1 MPDDA
6 LPPLREVIATHNLR
20 AERKF
25 GQNFILDLNL
35 TQRIARAGGD
45 LSDCTVIEIGPG
57 PGGLTRGLLMS
68 GARKV
73 IVVEADA
80 RFLPALEDIKAAYPD
95 RLEIVQGDALQISP
109 DSLTTEPYRIISNL
123 PYNIATPLFT
133 GWLVDSWREGAWAP
147 RFLSMTCMFQK
158 EVARRIVAAPGS
170 ADFGRLS
177 VLTGWLTQ
185 ARILFDVDRHV
196 FVPPPNVTSSIVH
209 VEPRDHPL
217 APAAPQMLSQVTA
230 AAFGQRRKM
239 LRASLKKICSSPS
252 DILAAADI
260 AETKRAE
267 QLEIHEFCTLA
278 RLINEQNQ
286 QKRGKH

>member
-35 TQRIARAGGD
+35 TQRIALAGGN

-73 IVVEADA
+73 IVIEADT
-80 RFLPALEDIKAAYPD
+80 RFLPALEDIKTAYPD

-109 DSLTTEPYRIISNL
+109 DAVTPEPYRIISNL

-133 GWLVDSWREGAWAP
+133 GWLENSWRDGVWAP
-147 RFLSMTCMFQK
+147 RFLSMTLMFQK
-158 EVARRIVAAPGS
+158 EVAQRIAAAPGT
-170 ADFGRLS
+170 DHFGRLS

-185 ARILFDVDRHV
+185 ARILFDVDRQV

-209 VEPRDHPL
+209 VEPRAQPL
-217 APAAPQMLSQVTA
+217 APADPRVFSQVTT

-239 LRASLKKICSSPS
+239 LRASLKKICASPS
-252 DILAAADI
+252 AVLGDARI

-267 QLEIHEFCTLA
+267 QLEIAEFCTLA
-278 RLINEQNQ
+278 RLIDEQNRQ
-286 QKRGKH
+286 PEK

>member
-35 TQRIARAGGD
+35 TQRIARAGGN

-73 IVVEADA
+73 IVIEADT
-80 RFLPALEDIKAAYPD
+80 RFLPALEDIKTAYPH

-109 DSLTTEPYRIISNL
+109 DAVAPEPYRIISNL

-133 GWLVDSWREGAWAP
+133 GWLENSWRNGVWAP
-147 RFLSMTCMFQK
+147 RFLSMTLMLQK
-158 EVARRIVAAPGS
+158 EVAQRIAAGPGS
-170 ADFGRLS
+170 DHFGRLS

-185 ARILFDVDRHV
+185 ARILFDVDRQV

-209 VEPRDHPL
+209 VEPRAQPL
-217 APAAPQMLSQVTA
+217 APADPGVFSQVTT

-239 LRASLKKICSSPS
+239 LRASLKKICASPS
-252 DILAAADI
+252 AVLGDAQI

-267 QLEIHEFCTLA
+267 QLEIEEFCALA
-278 RLINEQNQ
+278 RLIDEQNRQ
-286 QKRGKH
+286 PEK

>member
-1 MPDDA
+1 MLDDA

-45 LSDCTVIEIGPG
+45 LSECTVIEIGPG

-73 IVVEADA
+73 IVIEADE
-80 RFLPALEDIKAAYPD
+80 RFLPALEDIKTAYPD
-95 RLEIVQGDALQISP
+95 RLEIVQGDALHISP
-109 DSLTTEPYRIISNL
+109 DSLTAEPYRIISNL
-123 PYNIATPLFT
+123 PYNIASPLFT
-133 GWLVDSWREGAWAP
+133 GWLENSWRDGTWTP

-158 EVARRIVAAPGS
+158 EVAQRIVAAPGT
-170 ADFGRLS
+170 ANFGRLS

-185 ARILFDVDRHV
+185 ARILFDVDRQV

-209 VEPRDHPL
+209 VEPRAHPL
-217 APAAPQMLSQVTA
+217 APADPQVLSKVTT

-239 LRASLKKICSSPS
+239 LRASLKNICPSSS
-252 DILAAADI
+252 EILTAADI

-267 QLEIHEFCTLA
+267 QLEIEEFCTLA
-278 RLINEQNQ
+278 RLIDDQNR
-286 QKRGKH
+286 QKPAH

>member
-6 LPPLREVIATHNLR
+6 LPPLRDVIATHNLR

-45 LSDCTVIEIGPG
+45 LSECTVIEIGPG

-73 IVVEADA
+73 IVIEADG

-109 DSLTTEPYRIISNL
+109 DSLTAEPYRIISNL

-133 GWLVDSWREGAWAP
+133 GWLENSWQGGVWSP

-158 EVARRIVAAPGS
+158 EGPAHCCRPGTKN
-170 ADFGRLS
+170 FGRLS
-177 VLTGWLTQ
+177 VLAGWLTQ
-185 ARILFDVDRHV
+185 ARILFDVDRQV

-209 VEPRDHPL
+209 MKNRVQASAGRPSNAVASHSRGFR
-217 APAAPQMLSQVTA
+217 TA
-230 AAFGQRRKM
+230 TENVACQPEKDM
-239 LRASLKKICSSPS
+239 P
-252 DILAAADI
+252 I
-260 AETKRAE
+260 AK
-267 QLEIHEFCTLA
+267 
-278 RLINEQNQ
+278 
-286 QKRGKH
+286 

>member
-35 TQRIARAGGD
+35 TQRIARAGGN

-68 GARKV
+68 AARKV
-73 IVVEADA
+73 IVIEADT
-80 RFLPALEDIKAAYPD
+80 RFLPALEDIKTAYPD

-109 DSLTTEPYRIISNL
+109 DDVTPEPYRIISNL

-133 GWLVDSWREGAWAP
+133 GWLENSWRDGVWAP
-147 RFLSMTCMFQK
+147 RFLSMTLMFQK
-158 EVARRIVAAPGS
+158 EVAQRIAAAPGT
-170 ADFGRLS
+170 DHFGRLS

-185 ARILFDVDRHV
+185 ARILFDVDRQV

-209 VEPRDHPL
+209 VEPRAQPL
-217 APAAPQMLSQVTA
+217 APADLGVFSQVTT

-239 LRASLKKICSSPS
+239 LRASLKKICASPS
-252 DILAAADI
+252 SVLGDAQI

-267 QLEIHEFCTLA
+267 QLEIEEFCTLA
-278 RLINEQNQ
+278 RLIDEQNRQ
-286 QKRGKH
+286 PEK

>member
-45 LSDCTVIEIGPG
+45 LSECSVIEIGPG

-73 IVVEADA
+73 IVIEADE
-80 RFLPALEDIKAAYPD
+80 RFLPALEDIKTAYPD

-109 DSLTTEPYRIISNL
+109 DSLTAEPYRIISNL

-133 GWLVDSWREGAWAP
+133 GWLENSWRDGAWTP
-147 RFLSMTCMFQK
+147 RFLSLTCMFQK
-158 EVARRIVAAPGS
+158 EVAQRIVAAPGT
-170 ADFGRLS
+170 ANFGRLS

-185 ARILFDVDRHV
+185 ARILFDVDRQV

-209 VEPRDHPL
+209 VEPRAQPL
-217 APAAPQMLSQVTA
+217 APADPQVLSKVTA

-239 LRASLKKICSSPS
+239 LRASLKNICLSPS
-252 DILAAADI
+252 EILAGADI

-267 QLEIHEFCTLA
+267 QLEIEEFCTLA
-278 RLINEQNQ
+278 RLIDDQNR
-286 QKRGKH
+286 QKPAH

>member
-6 LPPLREVIATHNLR
+6 LPPLRDVIATHNLR

-45 LSDCTVIEIGPG
+45 LSECTVIEIGPG

-73 IVVEADA
+73 IVIEADA

-133 GWLVDSWREGAWAP
+133 GWLENSWQGDVWAP

-158 EVARRIVAAPGS
+158 EVAQRIAAAPGTNNY
-170 ADFGRLS
+170 GRLS
-177 VLTGWLTQ
+177 VLAGWLTQ
-185 ARILFDVDRHV
+185 ARILFDVDRQKPNAPSSWKF
-196 FVPPPNVTSSIVH
+196 FVINRRPMSHQALCMWNRAHSDVH
-209 VEPRDHPL
+209 FHDGPL
-217 APAAPQMLSQVTA
+217 APAGAGHEIECCRKSQPRLSD
-230 AAFGQRRKM
+230 
-239 LRASLKKICSSPS
+239 S
-252 DILAAADI
+252 D
-260 AETKRAE
+260 
-267 QLEIHEFCTLA
+267 
-278 RLINEQNQ
+278 
-286 QKRGKH
+286 GKCCVPA

>member
-1 MPDDA
+1 MPVDA
-6 LPPLREVIATHNLR
+6 LPPIRNVIATYNLR

-25 GQNFILDLNL
+25 SQNFILDLNL

-45 LSDCTVIEIGPG
+45 LSECTVIEIGPG

-68 GARKV
+68 GARKI

-80 RFLPALEDIKAAYPD
+80 RFLPALEDIKTAYPD
-95 RLEIVQGDALQISP
+95 RLEIVQGDAMKTTP
-109 DSLTTEPYRIISNL
+109 DSLTEEPYRIISNL

-133 GWLVDSWREGAWAP
+133 GWLENSWREGAWAP

-177 VLTGWLTQ
+177 VLTNWLTQ
-185 ARILFDVDRHV
+185 ARILFDVDRQV
-196 FVPPPNVTSSIVH
+196 FVPPPNVSSSIVH
-209 VEPRDHPL
+209 VEPRAHPL
-217 APAAPQMLSQVTA
+217 APADPQMLSQVTA

-252 DILAAADI
+252 EILAVAGV

-267 QLEIHEFCTLA
+267 QLEIQEFCTLA

-286 QKRGKH
+286 QKRGKQ

>member
-6 LPPLREVIATHNLR
+6 LPPLRNVIATYNLR

-45 LSDCTVIEIGPG
+45 LSECTVIEIGPG

-80 RFLPALEDIKAAYPD
+80 RFLPALEDIKTAYPD
-95 RLEIVQGDALQISP
+95 RLEIVQGDAMKTTP
-109 DSLTTEPYRIISNL
+109 DSLTEEPYRIISNL

-133 GWLVDSWREGAWAP
+133 GWLENSWREGAWAP

-177 VLTGWLTQ
+177 VLTNWLTQ
-185 ARILFDVDRHV
+185 ARILFDVDRQV
-196 FVPPPNVTSSIVH
+196 FVPPPNVSSSIVH
-209 VEPRDHPL
+209 VEPRAHPL
-217 APAAPQMLSQVTA
+217 APADPQMLSQVTA

-252 DILAAADI
+252 EILALAGV

-267 QLEIHEFCTLA
+267 QLEIQEFCTLA

-286 QKRGKH
+286 QKRGKQ

>member
-6 LPPLREVIATHNLR
+6 LPPLRDVIATHNLR
-20 AERKF
+20 AARKF

-35 TQRIARAGGD
+35 TQRIARAGGE
-45 LSDCTVIEIGPG
+45 LSECAVIEVGPG

-73 IVVEADA
+73 IVIEADA
-80 RFLPALEDIKAAYPD
+80 RFLPALEDIKTAYPD
-95 RLEIVQGDALQISP
+95 RLEIVQGDAMKTTP
-109 DSLTTEPYRIISNL
+109 DSLTEEPYRIISNL

-133 GWLVDSWREGAWAP
+133 GWLENSWREGAWAP

-177 VLTGWLTQ
+177 VLTNWLTQ
-185 ARILFDVDRHV
+185 ARILFDVDRQV
-196 FVPPPNVTSSIVH
+196 FVPPPNVSSSIVH
-209 VEPRDHPL
+209 VEPRAHPL
-217 APAAPQMLSQVTA
+217 APADPQMLSQVTA

-252 DILAAADI
+252 EILALAGV

-286 QKRGKH
+286 QKRGKQ

>member
-6 LPPLREVIATHNLR
+6 LPPLRDVIATHNLR
-20 AERKF
+20 AQRKF

-45 LSDCTVIEIGPG
+45 LSECTVIEIGPG
-57 PGGLTRGLLMS
+57 PGGLTRGFLMS

-73 IVVEADA
+73 IVIEADG

-95 RLEIVQGDALQISP
+95 RLEIVQGDALRISL
-109 DSLTTEPYRIISNL
+109 DNLTAEPYRIISNL
-123 PYNIATPLFT
+123 PYNIATPLLT
-133 GWLVDSWREGAWAP
+133 GWLENSWQGGVWAP

-158 EVARRIVAAPGS
+158 EVAQRIAAVPGTKN
-170 ADFGRLS
+170 FGRLS
-177 VLTGWLTQ
+177 VLAGWLTQ
-185 ARILFDVDRHV
+185 ARILFDVDRQV
-196 FVPPPNVTSSIVH
+196 FVPSPNVSSSIVH
-209 VEPRDHPL
+209 MKPRAQPL
-217 APAAPQMLSQVTA
+217 APANPQILSQVTA

-239 LRASLKKICSSPS
+239 LRASLKKICPSPS

-267 QLEIHEFCTLA
+267 QLEIEEFCTLA
-278 RLINEQNQ
+278 RLIDDQNR
-286 QKRGKH
+286 QKSAD

>member
-35 TQRIARAGGD
+35 TQRIARAGGN
-45 LSDCTVIEIGPG
+45 LSECSVIEIGPG

-73 IVVEADA
+73 IVIEADE
-80 RFLPALEDIKAAYPD
+80 RFLPALEDIKTAYPD

-109 DSLTTEPYRIISNL
+109 DSLTAEPYRIISNL

-133 GWLVDSWREGAWAP
+133 GWLENSWRDGAWTP
-147 RFLSMTCMFQK
+147 RFLSLTCMFQK
-158 EVARRIVAAPGS
+158 EVAQRIVAAPGT
-170 ADFGRLS
+170 ANFGRLS

-185 ARILFDVDRHV
+185 ARILFDVDRQV

-209 VEPRDHPL
+209 VEPRAHPL
-217 APAAPQMLSQVTA
+217 APADPQVLSKVTA

-239 LRASLKKICSSPS
+239 LRASLKNICPSSS
-252 DILAAADI
+252 EILAAADI

-267 QLEIHEFCTLA
+267 QLEIEEFCRLA
-278 RLINEQNQ
+278 RLIDDQNR
-286 QKRGKH
+286 QKPAH

>member
-6 LPPLREVIATHNLR
+6 LPPLREVIAAHNLR

-35 TQRIARAGGD
+35 TQRIALAGGN

-73 IVVEADA
+73 IVIEADT
-80 RFLPALEDIKAAYPD
+80 RFLPALEDIKTAYPD

-109 DSLTTEPYRIISNL
+109 DTVTPEPYRIISNL

-133 GWLVDSWREGAWAP
+133 GWLENSWRDGVWAP
-147 RFLSMTCMFQK
+147 RFLSMTLMFQK
-158 EVARRIVAAPGS
+158 EVAQRIAAAPGTGH
-170 ADFGRLS
+170 FGRLS

-185 ARILFDVDRHV
+185 ARILFDVDRQV

-209 VEPRDHPL
+209 VEPRAQPL
-217 APAAPQMLSQVTA
+217 APADPRVFSQVTA

-239 LRASLKKICSSPS
+239 LRASLKKICASPS
-252 DILAAADI
+252 SVLGDAQV

-267 QLEIHEFCTLA
+267 QLEIEEFCTLA
-278 RLINEQNQ
+278 RLIDEQN
-286 QKRGKH
+286 R

>member
-35 TQRIARAGGD
+35 TQRIARAGGS

-73 IVVEADA
+73 IVIEADA
-80 RFLPALEDIKAAYPD
+80 RFLPALEDIKTAYPD

-109 DSLTTEPYRIISNL
+109 DAVTPEPYRIISNL

-133 GWLVDSWREGAWAP
+133 GWLENSWRDGVWAP
-147 RFLSMTCMFQK
+147 RFLSMTLMFQK
-158 EVARRIVAAPGS
+158 EVAQRIAAAPGT
-170 ADFGRLS
+170 DHFGRLS

-185 ARILFDVDRHV
+185 ARILFDVDRQV
-196 FVPPPNVTSSIVH
+196 FVPPPNVTSSIMH
-209 VEPRDHPL
+209 VEPRAQPL
-217 APAAPQMLSQVTA
+217 APADPRVFSQVTA

-239 LRASLKKICSSPS
+239 LRASLKKICASPS
-252 DILAAADI
+252 AVLGDAQI

-267 QLEIHEFCTLA
+267 QLEIEEFCTLA
-278 RLINEQNQ
+278 RLIDEQNRQ
-286 QKRGKH
+286 PEQ

>member
-6 LPPLREVIATHNLR
+6 LPPLREVIAAHNLR

-45 LSDCTVIEIGPG
+45 ISECTVIEIGPG

-73 IVVEADA
+73 IIIEADE
-80 RFLPALEDIKAAYPD
+80 RFLPALEDIKTAYPD

-109 DSLTTEPYRIISNL
+109 DSLTAEPYRIISNL

-133 GWLVDSWREGAWAP
+133 GWLENSWRDGAWTP
-147 RFLSMTCMFQK
+147 RFLSLTCMFQK
-158 EVARRIVAAPGS
+158 EVAQRIVAAPGT
-170 ADFGRLS
+170 AHFGRLS

-185 ARILFDVDRHV
+185 ARILFNVDRQV

-209 VEPRDHPL
+209 MEPRAYPL
-217 APAAPQMLSQVTA
+217 APADPQVLSKVTA

-239 LRASLKKICSSPS
+239 LRASLKKICPSPS
-252 DILAAADI
+252 EILTAADI

-267 QLEIHEFCTLA
+267 QLEIEEFCTLA
-278 RLINEQNQ
+278 RLIDDQNR
-286 QKRGKH
+286 QKPTY

>member
-45 LSDCTVIEIGPG
+45 LSECSVIEIGPG

-73 IVVEADA
+73 IVIEADE
-80 RFLPALEDIKAAYPD
+80 RFLPALEDIKTAYPD

-109 DSLTTEPYRIISNL
+109 DSLTAEPYRIISNL

-133 GWLVDSWREGAWAP
+133 GWLENSWRDGAWTP
-147 RFLSMTCMFQK
+147 RFLSLTCMFQK
-158 EVARRIVAAPGS
+158 EVAQRIVAAPGT
-170 ADFGRLS
+170 ANFGRLS

-185 ARILFDVDRHV
+185 ARILFDVDRQV
-196 FVPPPNVTSSIVH
+196 FVPSPNVTSSIVH
-209 VEPRDHPL
+209 VEPRAQPL
-217 APAAPQMLSQVTA
+217 APADPQVLSKVTA

-239 LRASLKKICSSPS
+239 LRASLKNICPSPS
-252 DILAAADI
+252 EILAAADI

-267 QLEIHEFCTLA
+267 QLEIEEFCTLA
-278 RLINEQNQ
+278 RLIDDQNR
-286 QKRGKH
+286 QKPAH

>member
-35 TQRIARAGGD
+35 TQRIARAGGN

-73 IVVEADA
+73 IVIEADA

-95 RLEIVQGDALQISP
+95 RMEIVQGDALQISP
-109 DSLTTEPYRIISNL
+109 DAVTPEPYRIISNL

-133 GWLVDSWREGAWAP
+133 GWLENSWRDGVWAP
-147 RFLSMTCMFQK
+147 RFLSMTLMFQK
-158 EVARRIVAAPGS
+158 EVAQRIAAAPGT
-170 ADFGRLS
+170 DHFGRLS

-185 ARILFDVDRHV
+185 ARILFDVDRQV

-209 VEPRDHPL
+209 VEPRAQPL
-217 APAAPQMLSQVTA
+217 APADPRVFSQVTA

-239 LRASLKKICSSPS
+239 LRASLKKICPSPS
-252 DILAAADI
+252 AVLGAADI

-267 QLEIHEFCTLA
+267 QLEIEEFCTLA
-278 RLINEQNQ
+278 RLIDEQNR
-286 QKRGKH
+286 QKPAH

>member
-25 GQNFILDLNL
+25 GQNFVLDLNL

-45 LSDCTVIEIGPG
+45 LSECSVIEIGPG

-73 IVVEADA
+73 IVIEADE
-80 RFLPALEDIKAAYPD
+80 RFLPALEDIKTAYPD
-95 RLEIVQGDALQISP
+95 RLEILHGDALHISP
-109 DSLTTEPYRIISNL
+109 DSLTAEPYRIISNL

-133 GWLVDSWREGAWAP
+133 GWLENSWRDGAWTP

-158 EVARRIVAAPGS
+158 EVAQRIVAAPGT
-170 ADFGRLS
+170 ANFGRLS

-185 ARILFDVDRHV
+185 ARILFDVDRQV

-209 VEPRDHPL
+209 VEPRAHPL
-217 APAAPQMLSQVTA
+217 APADPQVLSKVTA

-239 LRASLKKICSSPS
+239 LRASLKNICPSSS
-252 DILAAADI
+252 EILAAADI

-267 QLEIHEFCTLA
+267 QLAIEEFCTLA
-278 RLINEQNQ
+278 RLIDDQNR
-286 QKRGKH
+286 QKPAH

>member
-6 LPPLREVIATHNLR
+6 LPPLRDVIATHNLR
-20 AERKF
+20 AQRKF

-45 LSDCTVIEIGPG
+45 LSECTVIEIGPG

-68 GARKV
+68 GAHKV
-73 IVVEADA
+73 IVIEADA
-80 RFLPALEDIKAAYPD
+80 RFLPALEDIKAVYPD
-95 RLEIVQGDALQISP
+95 KLEIVQGDALQISP
-109 DSLTTEPYRIISNL
+109 DSLTAEPYRIISNL

-133 GWLVDSWREGAWAP
+133 GWLENSWQGGEWAP

-158 EVARRIVAAPGS
+158 EVAQRIAAAPGT
-170 ADFGRLS
+170 DNYGRLS
-177 VLTGWLTQ
+177 VLAGWLTQ
-185 ARILFDVDRHV
+185 ARILFDVDRQV

-209 VEPRDHPL
+209 VEPRADPL
-217 APAAPQMLSQVTA
+217 ARADPQTLSQVTA

-239 LRASLKKICSSPS
+239 LRASLKKICPSPS

-267 QLEIHEFCTLA
+267 QLEIEEFCTLA
-278 RLINEQNQ
+278 RLIDDQNR
-286 QKRGKH
+286 QKPAH

>member
-6 LPPLREVIATHNLR
+6 LPPLREVIAAHNLR

-35 TQRIARAGGD
+35 TQRIARAGGN
-45 LSDCTVIEIGPG
+45 LSDCTVIEVGPG

-73 IVVEADA
+73 IVIEADT
-80 RFLPALEDIKAAYPD
+80 RFLPALEDIKTAFPN

-109 DSLTTEPYRIISNL
+109 DTVTPEPYRIISNL

-133 GWLVDSWREGAWAP
+133 GWLENSWRDGVWAP
-147 RFLSMTCMFQK
+147 RFLSMTLMFQK
-158 EVARRIVAAPGS
+158 EVAQRIAAAPGT
-170 ADFGRLS
+170 DHFGRLS

-185 ARILFDVDRHV
+185 ARILFDVDRQV

-209 VEPRDHPL
+209 VEPRAQPL
-217 APAAPQMLSQVTA
+217 APADPRVFSQLTT

-239 LRASLKKICSSPS
+239 LRTSLKKICASPS
-252 DILAAADI
+252 VVLGDAQI

-267 QLEIHEFCTLA
+267 QLGIEEFCTLA
-278 RLINEQNQ
+278 RLIDEQNRQ
-286 QKRGKH
+286 PEL

>member
-73 IVVEADA
+73 IVIEADA

-133 GWLVDSWREGAWAP
+133 GWLDNSWREGAGH
-147 RFLSMTCMFQK
+147 R
-158 EVARRIVAAPGS
+158 
-170 ADFGRLS
+170 
-177 VLTGWLTQ
+177 
-185 ARILFDVDRHV
+185 
-196 FVPPPNVTSSIVH
+196 
-209 VEPRDHPL
+209 
-217 APAAPQMLSQVTA
+217 
-230 AAFGQRRKM
+230 AF
-239 LRASLKKICSSPS
+239 CP
-252 DILAAADI
+252 
-260 AETKRAE
+260 
-267 QLEIHEFCTLA
+267 
-278 RLINEQNQ
+278 
-286 QKRGKH
+286 

>member
-45 LSDCTVIEIGPG
+45 LSECSVIEIGPG

-73 IVVEADA
+73 IVIEADE
-80 RFLPALEDIKAAYPD
+80 RFLPALEDIKTAYPD
-95 RLEIVQGDALQISP
+95 RLEILQGDALHISP
-109 DSLTTEPYRIISNL
+109 DSLTAEPYRIISNL

-133 GWLVDSWREGAWAP
+133 GWLENSWRDGAWTP
-147 RFLSMTCMFQK
+147 RFLSLTCMFQK
-158 EVARRIVAAPGS
+158 EVAQRIVAAPGT
-170 ADFGRLS
+170 ANFGRLS

-185 ARILFDVDRHV
+185 ARILFDVDRQV

-209 VEPRDHPL
+209 AEPRAQPL
-217 APAAPQMLSQVTA
+217 APADPQVLSKVTA

-239 LRASLKKICSSPS
+239 LRASLKNICPSPS
-252 DILAAADI
+252 EILAAADI

-267 QLEIHEFCTLA
+267 QLEIEEFCTLA
-278 RLINEQNQ
+278 RLIDDQNR
-286 QKRGKH
+286 QKPAH

>member
-35 TQRIARAGGD
+35 TQRIALAGGN

-73 IVVEADA
+73 IVIEADK
-80 RFLPALEDIKAAYPD
+80 RFLPALEDIKTAYPD

-109 DSLTTEPYRIISNL
+109 DAMTPEPYRIISNL

-133 GWLVDSWREGAWAP
+133 GWLENSWRDGMWAP
-147 RFLSMTCMFQK
+147 RFLSMTLMFQK
-158 EVARRIVAAPGS
+158 EVAQRIAAAPGT
-170 ADFGRLS
+170 DHFGRLS

-185 ARILFDVDRHV
+185 ARILFDVDRQV

-209 VEPRDHPL
+209 VKPRAQPL
-217 APAAPQMLSQVTA
+217 APADPRVFSQVTTA
-230 AAFGQRRKM
+230 VFGQRRKM
-239 LRASLKKICSSPS
+239 LRASLKKICASPS
-252 DILAAADI
+252 AVLCDAQI
-260 AETKRAE
+260 AETKRGE
-267 QLEIHEFCTLA
+267 QLDIAEFCTLA
-278 RLINEQNQ
+278 RLIDKQNRQPQ
-286 QKRGKH
+286 Q

>member
-1 MPDDA
+1 M
-6 LPPLREVIATHNLR
+6 R

-45 LSDCTVIEIGPG
+45 LSKCTVIEIGPG

-73 IVVEADA
+73 IVIEADA
-80 RFLPALEDIKAAYPD
+80 RFLPALEDIKTAYPD
-95 RLEIVQGDALQISP
+95 RLEIVQGDALQTFP
-109 DSLTTEPYRIISNL
+109 DSLTAEPYRIISNL

-133 GWLVDSWREGAWAP
+133 GWLENSWQGDVWAP
-147 RFLSMTCMFQK
+147 RFLSITCMFQK
-158 EVARRIVAAPGS
+158 EVAQRIAAAPGTNNY
-170 ADFGRLS
+170 GRLS
-177 VLTGWLTQ
+177 VLAGWLTQ
-185 ARILFDVDRHV
+185 ARILFDVDRQV

-209 VEPRDHPL
+209 VEPRAYPL
-217 APAAPQMLSQVTA
+217 APADPRMLSQVTA

-239 LRASLKKICSSPS
+239 LRASLKKICPSPS

-267 QLEIHEFCTLA
+267 QLEIEEFCKLA
-278 RLINEQNQ
+278 RLIDDQNR
-286 QKRGKH
+286 QKPAH

>member
-6 LPPLREVIATHNLR
+6 LPPLREVIASHNLR
-20 AERKF
+20 AEWKF

-35 TQRIARAGGD
+35 TQRIAHAGGD

-73 IVVEADA
+73 IVIEADA
-80 RFLPALEDIKAAYPD
+80 RFLPALQDIKTAYPD
-95 RLEIVQGDALQISP
+95 RLEIVQGDALQLSP
-109 DSLTTEPYRIISNL
+109 DSLTTAPYRIISNL

-133 GWLVDSWREGAWAP
+133 GWLENSWRDEKWAP

-177 VLTGWLTQ
+177 VLTGWLTR
-185 ARILFDVDRHV
+185 ARILFDVDRQV

-217 APAAPQMLSQVTA
+217 APAAPQILSQVTA

-239 LRASLKKICSSPS
+239 LRASLKKICSSPR

-286 QKRGKH
+286 QKRGKQ

>member
-1 MPDDA
+1 M
-6 LPPLREVIATHNLR
+6 R

-45 LSDCTVIEIGPG
+45 LSECSVIEIGPG

-73 IVVEADA
+73 IVIEADE
-80 RFLPALEDIKAAYPD
+80 RFLPALEDIKTAYPD

-109 DSLTTEPYRIISNL
+109 DSLTAEPYRIISNL

-133 GWLVDSWREGAWAP
+133 GWLENSWRDGAWTP
-147 RFLSMTCMFQK
+147 RFLSLTCMFQK
-158 EVARRIVAAPGS
+158 EVAQRIVAAPGT
-170 ADFGRLS
+170 ANFGRLS

-185 ARILFDVDRHV
+185 ARILFDVDRQV

-209 VEPRDHPL
+209 VEPRAQPL
-217 APAAPQMLSQVTA
+217 APADPQVLSKVTA

-239 LRASLKKICSSPS
+239 LRASLKNICPSPS
-252 DILAAADI
+252 EILAAADI

-267 QLEIHEFCTLA
+267 QLEIEEFCTLA
-278 RLINEQNQ
+278 RLIDDQNR
-286 QKRGKH
+286 QKPAH